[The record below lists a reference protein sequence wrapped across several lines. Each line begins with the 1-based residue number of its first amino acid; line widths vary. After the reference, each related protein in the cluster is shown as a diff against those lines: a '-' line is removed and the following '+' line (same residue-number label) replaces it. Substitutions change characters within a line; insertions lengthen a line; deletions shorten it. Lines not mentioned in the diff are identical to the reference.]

1 MNFGSFFG
9 GGGGSSASG
18 TPQEKAARESS
29 GSQIMMTGAYFRMG
43 GNILHS
49 LNKYWA
55 SRWEAKTL
63 KMQSRVAKWEAR
75 QNKADAAD
83 LMRQSADAQ
92 LAGWQEA
99 GMRGQRLAQDVGRI
113 YAGAAGAGIDVSS
126 YTVRHVEET
135 DRREA
140 AADIDAINAN
150 AAAQGASYARQAGN
164 AMAAYHIGMADAAQ
178 LAQNAKMAKRR
189 GRWEMIGGLLST
201 AGQFITDWSEANK
214 PS

>member
-1 MNFGSFFG
+1 MSMGMDIAGRAVQQG
-9 GGGGSSASG
+9 GTDISTGGLVL
-18 TPQEKAARESS
+18 
-29 GSQIMMTGAYFRMG
+29 GA
-43 GNILHS
+43 

-126 YTVRHVEET
+126 DVVRHVERT
-135 DRREA
+135 NRAEA
-140 AADIDAINAN
+140 FADMDAINAN

-178 LAQNAKMAKRR
+178 LAQNAKMAKAR
-189 GRWEMIGGLLST
+189 GRMEMVGGLLSAFGFHMSQT
-201 AGQFITDWSEANK
+201 SQNWS
-214 PS
+214 